1 MLHMENNLKEALSN
15 FLNDIEEASPNSKSS
30 LYSIY
35 PISFSLEIKGHKK
48 IYIQLNKEYKK
59 ISFKESISS
68 DFEIQT
74 SIAEIFQLIFT
85 KKLKRSMLSG
95 DVELAMVM
103 MNIIIKADVNFIFLV
118 DKYFGNIPAVT
129 AHLVKEKLF
138 TKERND
144 LNHGNPL
151 QAKLRDLAIRV
162 DRLEAINSL

>member
-1 MLHMENNLKEALSN
+1 
-15 FLNDIEEASPNSKSS
+15 
-30 LYSIY
+30 
-35 PISFSLEIKGHKK
+35 
-48 IYIQLNKEYKK
+48 
-59 ISFKESISS
+59 
-68 DFEIQT
+68 
-74 SIAEIFQLIFT
+74 
-85 KKLKRSMLSG
+85 
-95 DVELAMVM
+95 